1 MNHVDNQYDPE
12 QDDVV
17 GVEEELDIDLEAGKQ
32 MKHGLNLTM
41 NSFNRYNAEVDSIA
55 KQYNRPHMVAEVRRD
70 MKIMDSDHDDWSQK
84 RRPGKHQKT
93 HTFRL
98 IIH

>member
-1 MNHVDNQYDPE
+1 MHQGSKRDMNHVDNQYDPE

-17 GVEEELDIDLEAGKQ
+17 GVEEELDIDLRQGKQ

-55 KQYNRPHMVAEVRRD
+55 KQYNRPTWLP
-70 MKIMDSDHDDWSQK
+70 KSDV
-84 RRPGKHQKT
+84 T
-93 HTFRL
+93 
-98 IIH
+98 